1 VAASFQTPNLFEIA
15 ADMGVMQVEASVDE
29 ADIGQVRVGQ
39 PVRFT
44 VDAYPDETFRAVVH
58 VGGQP
63 RGEGTGPSKKQA
75 EQVAA
80 ELAVRALSG
89 PADPVAA
96 AAGA

>member
-1 VAASFQTPNLFEIA
+1 VVAAA
-15 ADMGVMQVEASVDE
+15 ADGAAQDWKTVLQELSAGQALGVPEYRSSE
-29 ADIGQVRVGQ
+29 TG
-39 PVRFT
+39 
-44 VDAYPDETFRAVVH
+44 PDHAKTFRAVVH

-96 AAGA
+96 VAGA